1 MKKFINY
8 EWTNALIIITIFLA
22 IILVFN
28 LVFNLV
34 YGYAYMLGYQQG
46 KIEMMKITIDW
57 IANGGCN

>member
-22 IILVFN
+22 II